1 MATCR
6 KYGVRS
12 WPQVKL
18 FKYGKYEGEYYGAE
32 DACEFIL
39 FPRRKFQYQSECR
52 PGQENNVPFTRKK
65 RFLICNRWPSSE
77 R

>member
-6 KYGVRS
+6 KFGVRS

-32 DACEFIL
+32 DSCKSTL
-39 FPRRKFQYQSECR
+39 K
-52 PGQENNVPFTRKK
+52 
-65 RFLICNRWPSSE
+65 
-77 R
+77 

>member
-6 KYGVRS
+6 KFGVRS

-32 DACEFIL
+32 DACKTAI
-39 FPRRKFQYQSECR
+39 
-52 PGQENNVPFTRKK
+52 FTAYSLTLLP
-65 RFLICNRWPSSE
+65 LITAL
-77 R
+77 